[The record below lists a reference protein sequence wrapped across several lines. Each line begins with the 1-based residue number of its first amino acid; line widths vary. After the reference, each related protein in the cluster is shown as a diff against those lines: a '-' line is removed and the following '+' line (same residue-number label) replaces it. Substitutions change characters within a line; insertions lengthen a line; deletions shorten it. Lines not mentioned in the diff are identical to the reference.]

1 MLAVSQLQARDLAG
15 DHAAAG
21 VGEERRHP
29 VPVDV
34 GEGELRAR
42 MGAFLAQDQP
52 RPFRPRR
59 QVDHAGGLGDPGA
72 VAQPL
77 VFDRRVPALA
87 GIRSTMA
94 WMRSSTGNP
103 KENSTLPCRRPRR
116 TGAWPRRSRSG
127 PAPAA
132 SRVHPAAAGRALAAT
147 PAPSKSRPAT
157 TPSPKPTHCPAT
169 SAAPSTASTA
179 VQMRTKLSQ
188 LGSSAPSRG
197 QWRCYCPRCRPA
209 AGRPAPPHPRPPA
222 GPKRPAAGGIRMSSS
237 RWPPRSVPVL
247 WAMLIVASKS
257 IRSSPPRSGAAPVS
271 QARSR
276 AAARA
281 ARTRARCG
289 ASIRSSGRSAR
300 SRLTSL
306 AEVVP
311 ADLFTARTRSSPLG
325 TAGAPRGA

>member
-103 KENSTLPCRRPRR
+103 KENSTLPCGRPRR

-132 SRVHPAAAGRALAAT
+132 SRGHPAAAGRALAAA
-147 PAPSKSRPAT
+147 PAP
-157 TPSPKPTHCPAT
+157 
-169 SAAPSTASTA
+169 
-179 VQMRTKLSQ
+179 
-188 LGSSAPSRG
+188 SSAPSRG

-209 AGRPAPPHPRPPA
+209 AGRPAPPRPRPPA
-222 GPKRPAAGGIRMSSS
+222 GPKRPAAGGPNVFFQVAAAFCSSS
-237 RWPPRSVPVL
+237 VGDADRGVEVDPQLTTALR
-247 WAMLIVASKS
+247 
-257 IRSSPPRSGAAPVS
+257 R
-271 QARSR
+271 
-276 AAARA
+276 
-281 ARTRARCG
+281 RARLPG
-289 ASIRSSGRSAR
+289 ALAGRRPRRPHPRQVRRVDPVQQPFRAQ
-300 SRLTSL
+300 
-306 AEVVP
+306 P
-311 ADLFTARTRSSPLG
+311 PDQLG
-325 TAGAPRGA
+325 

>member
-59 QVDHAGGLGDPGA
+59 QVDHAGGLGDSGA

-103 KENSTLPCRRPRR
+103 KENS
-116 TGAWPRRSRSG
+116 
-127 PAPAA
+127 
-132 SRVHPAAAGRALAAT
+132 
-147 PAPSKSRPAT
+147 
-157 TPSPKPTHCPAT
+157 
-169 SAAPSTASTA
+169 
-179 VQMRTKLSQ
+179 
-188 LGSSAPSRG
+188 
-197 QWRCYCPRCRPA
+197 
-209 AGRPAPPHPRPPA
+209 PA
-222 GPKRPAAGGIRMSSS
+222 GA
-237 RWPPRSVPVL
+237 
-247 WAMLIVASKS
+247 
-257 IRSSPPRSGAAPVS
+257 
-271 QARSR
+271 
-276 AAARA
+276 
-281 ARTRARCG
+281 
-289 ASIRSSGRSAR
+289 
-300 SRLTSL
+300 
-306 AEVVP
+306 
-311 ADLFTARTRSSPLG
+311 
-325 TAGAPRGA
+325 

>member
-1 MLAVSQLQARDLAG
+1 MLAVSQFQARDLAG

-103 KENSTLPCRRPRR
+103 KENSTLPCGRPRR

-132 SRVHPAAAGRALAAT
+132 SRGHPAAAGRALAAA
-147 PAPSKSRPAT
+147 PAP
-157 TPSPKPTHCPAT
+157 
-169 SAAPSTASTA
+169 
-179 VQMRTKLSQ
+179 
-188 LGSSAPSRG
+188 SSAPSRG

-209 AGRPAPPHPRPPA
+209 ADRPAPPRPRPPA

-257 IRSSPPRSGAAPVS
+257 IRSSPPRSGAAPAS

-289 ASIRSSGRSAR
+289 ASIRSSSRSAR

-325 TAGAPRGA
+325 TAGAPRGGLIAAAGTGVAAATSAASTPRRPRRS

>member
-34 GEGELRAR
+34 GEGELRPD
-42 MGAFLAQDQP
+42 GGVP
-52 RPFRPRR
+52 C
-59 QVDHAGGLGDPGA
+59 AGSA
-72 VAQPL
+72 A
-77 VFDRRVPALA
+77 
-87 GIRSTMA
+87 
-94 WMRSSTGNP
+94 
-103 KENSTLPCRRPRR
+103 TLPATTTGRSCRWPRRPRR
-116 TGAWPRRSRSG
+116 RRAAPRLRSPGASTGGDQIHDGLDALIDREPEGELHPSLRQAAANRCV
-127 PAPAA
+127 APAESERA
-132 SRVHPAAAGRALAAT
+132 STRGEPGSPGRGRVTPAAA
-147 PAPSKSRPAT
+147 PAP
-157 TPSPKPTHCPAT
+157 
-169 SAAPSTASTA
+169 
-179 VQMRTKLSQ
+179 
-188 LGSSAPSRG
+188 SSAPSRG

-209 AGRPAPPHPRPPA
+209 AGRPAPPRPRPPA
-222 GPKRPAAGGIRMSSS
+222 GPKTPAAGGIRMSSS

-257 IRSSPPRSGAAPVS
+257 IRSSPPRSGAAPAS

-289 ASIRSSGRSAR
+289 ASIRSSSRSAR

-311 ADLFTARTRSSPLG
+311 GDLFTDRTRSSPLG